1 LVVVEETG
9 SSRMRSPR
17 VSVLLSVYNGAA
29 FVGEAIESIL
39 EQTFSDFEL
48 LVIDDGSTDASL
60 EIVTRYRD
68 PRVHVIRNES
78 NLGLTRSLNI
88 GLASARGEFVA
99 RQDADDLSH
108 RERMRRQVDFLDANP
123 EVALLGTQTAAT
135 RNGRAT
141 RVRGWPKATGSLAIR
156 WQLMFDSPFV
166 HTSVMFRRRIVWDEL
181 GGYDE
186 SFRTSQDFELWS
198 RLAARYEL
206 SNLPEAL
213 VQSRPRP
220 LSVSK
225 SYAKDDVARVQDLL
239 RANRRRWL
247 RSDELAQ
254 AGLEAWVVVN
264 NFRTLGPASEVA
276 SIARADSKIFQRFS
290 VLNPEAKNDSE
301 IVRHRAVS
309 LARAACLGAR
319 QGARGSAL
327 VFLQACR
334 IAPRVLPVWGVR
346 FAASSLLAVG
356 NRMGPAAESH

>member
-1 LVVVEETG
+1 MT
-9 SSRMRSPR
+9 SPR

-48 LVIDDGSTDASL
+48 LVIDDASTDASF
-60 EIVTRYRD
+60 EVVTNYRD
-68 PRVHVIRNES
+68 PRVRMIRNES

-108 RERMRRQVDFLDANP
+108 RERLRRQVDFLDANP
-123 EVALLGTQTAAT
+123 SVALLGTQAAT
-135 RNGRAT
+135 LANRKGT
-141 RVRGWPKATGSLAIR
+141 GGSGWPKATGSLAIR

-166 HTSVMFRRRIVWDEL
+166 HTSVMFRHRIVWNEL

-186 SFRTSQDFELWS
+186 TFRTSQDFELWS
-198 RLAARYEL
+198 RLAVHHEL

-213 VQSRPRP
+213 VQSRPRS
-220 LSVSK
+220 LSVSR
-225 SYAKDDVARVQDLL
+225 SYAKDDVARVHGLL
-239 RANRRRWL
+239 RENRRRWL

-254 AGLEAWVVVN
+254 TGLEPWVVVN
-264 NFRTLGPASEVA
+264 NSRTLGPASEIA
-276 SIARADSKIFQRFS
+276 SIARADTKIFERFS
-290 VLNPEAKNDSE
+290 TLNPEAKSDSE

-319 QGARGSAL
+319 QGARGSAI

-334 IAPRVLPVWGVR
+334 IAPRVLPAWGVR
-346 FAASSLLAVG
+346 FAACSLLAIG
-356 NRMGPAAESH
+356 NRMGPAVESH